1 MKYRQLALT
10 LILLLLLNAC
20 ASTGDAY
27 FRPQTKDKPHATLK
41 FESKYVG
48 YFFSITLP
56 IVKPTSINGLL
67 IDQKR
72 EYWKMQAFREFLIPP
87 GDTTVSVYYS
97 NPDGYGRGSV
107 RFIAN
112 RDEVYEVGH
121 TIKEGEI
128 IFEVTDSKH
137 QIVTSSTQFENKISS
152 YMCPDKKLA
161 SSLFEAS
168 AEGDTKRVLA
178 LLHDGAE
185 PDCVGPRGFTS
196 LIIAASSGHANTVRV
211 LIDAGA
217 NINAATGGWTS
228 LIFASDRGHTKIVSI
243 LLDAGADINLSR
255 PGDYTALMAASE
267 RGHADIVK
275 LLLNKNAYTK
285 AKHLNGMTALDFA
298 RKAGNKDI
306 IDMLE
311 KANPKNNQ

>member
-1 MKYRQLALT
+1 MKYRQLVIF
-10 LILLLLLNAC
+10 LIFLLLINAC

-27 FRPQTKDKPHATLK
+27 FKQQTKDKPHATLI
-41 FESKYVG
+41 FESKHVG
-48 YFFSITLP
+48 FLFPVTIP
-56 IVKPTSINGLL
+56 VVKPTSINGLL

-72 EYWKMQAFREFLIPP
+72 EYWKVQAFREFLIPP
-87 GDTTVSVYYS
+87 GDTIISVYYS
-97 NPDGYGRGSV
+97 NPDVYGRGTV

-128 IFEVTDSKH
+128 IFEVTDSQH
-137 QIVTSSTQFENKISS
+137 QIVTSSEQFENKISS

-168 AEGDTKRVLA
+168 AEGDSKRVQD
-178 LLHDGAE
+178 LLNNGAE
-185 PDCVGPRGFTS
+185 PDCIGPRGFTS
-196 LIIAASSGHANTVRV
+196 LIIAASNGHADIVRL
-211 LIDAGA
+211 LIGAEA

-228 LIFASDRGHTKIVSI
+228 LIFASDRGYKEIVSV

-255 PGDYTALMAASE
+255 PGGYTALMAASE
-267 RGHADIVK
+267 RGHADIVE
-275 LLLNKNAYTK
+275 LLLEQGAYTK
-285 AKHLNGMTALDFA
+285 TKHLNGKTALDFA
-298 RKAGNKDI
+298 KEAGNKDI

-311 KANPKNNQ
+311 KAKSQ